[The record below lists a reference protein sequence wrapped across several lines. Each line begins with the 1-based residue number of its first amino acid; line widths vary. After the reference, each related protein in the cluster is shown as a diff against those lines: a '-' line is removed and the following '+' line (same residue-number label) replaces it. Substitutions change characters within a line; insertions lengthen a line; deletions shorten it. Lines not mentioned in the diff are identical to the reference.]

1 MDHDD
6 QDIHPSLE
14 RMRQH
19 LARADD
25 ELKAAQRL
33 LDPRSP
39 AGTQLN
45 RAIATAR
52 ISVDDAMETVHWR
65 MAGTDSG

>member
-6 QDIHPSLE
+6 QNIHPSLE
-14 RMRQH
+14 RMRRH

-39 AGTQLN
+39 AGTELN
-45 RAIATAR
+45 RAVAAAR
-52 ISVDDAMETVHWR
+52 ISVNDAMESVRLR
-65 MAGTDSG
+65 MSEADPG